1 MLKDGMNKENYES
14 PRFDFEE
21 MQLTEKVADTCW
33 GYAYAW
39 YDADKD
45 GKIDVQ
51 DGEKVELSQ
60 LGLGD
65 SGCQGEAAK
74 EALKAYFF
82 DKFGVKLSDKD
93 VSTNTK
99 SPLVLGSNS

>member
-1 MLKDGMNKENYES
+1 MLKDGINKENYES

-21 MQLTEKVADTCW
+21 MQLTERVAAKCW

-39 YDADKD
+39 FDADKD

-51 DGEKVELSQ
+51 DGEKVKLSD

-65 SGCQGEAAK
+65 SGCQGEAARD
-74 EALKAYFF
+74 ALMDYFNGR
-82 DKFGVKLSDKD
+82 FGLGLTKD
-93 VSTNTK
+93 DVGTNTK
-99 SPLVLGSNS
+99 SKLVLGSNS

>member
-1 MLKDGMNKENYES
+1 MSRDMMNKGTYES
-14 PRFDFEE
+14 PKFEFEE

-45 GKIDVQ
+45 GTID
-51 DGEKVELSQ
+51 GIEKVELNNI
-60 LGLGD
+60 GLGS
-65 SGCQGEAAK
+65 SGCQGQAAK
-74 EALKAYFF
+74 DALKEYFNGH
-82 DKFGVKLSDKD
+82 FGVSLTDTD

-99 SPLVLGSNS
+99 SHLVIGSNS

>member
-1 MLKDGMNKENYES
+1 MLKDGMKKENYES

-65 SGCQGEAAK
+65 SGCQGEAAR
-74 EALKAYFF
+74 EALKTYFF
-82 DKFGVKLSDKD
+82 DKFGVKLSNKD
-93 VSTNTK
+93 VSTNTM
-99 SPLVLGSNS
+99 SPLVIGSNS

>member
-1 MLKDGMNKENYES
+1 MLRDMMNKGTYES
-14 PRFDFEE
+14 PKFEFEE

-45 GKIDVQ
+45 GTL
-51 DGEKVELSQ
+51 DGKEKVELKNI
-60 LGLGD
+60 GLGS
-65 SGCQGEAAK
+65 SGCQGQAAV
-74 EALKAYFF
+74 EALKKYFNEA
-82 DKFGVKLSDKD
+82 FGVSLLDKD

-99 SPLVLGSNS
+99 SSLVFGSNS

>member
-1 MLKDGMNKENYES
+1 MLKDGMKKENYES

-45 GKIDVQ
+45 GEIDVQ

-60 LGLGD
+60 LGLGA
-65 SGCQGEAAK
+65 SGCQGIAAR

-82 DKFGVKLSDKD
+82 DKFGVKLSNND

-99 SPLVLGSNS
+99 SKLVLGSNS